1 MLRRIPLEKVE
12 NFRDV
17 GGYCANYGETGF
29 GIIYRSGSL
38 SDATPYDI
46 TTLEKLGIWTVID
59 LRKDS
64 DVIKRPDKTI
74 GNERFTNISLSVN
87 GNGRVPKNRIDM
99 INSYIEMLEEPVQAK
114 KVFATLLTC
123 KKPCVI
129 HCTAGKDR
137 TGCFIA
143 ILLLA
148 NGVPFHDVN
157 ADYMLSFP
165 YLTRL
170 QRQTKKNYP
179 DFPKAVMTPD
189 PFFLSKVMKKF
200 NKKWGKTDD
209 YFRFLGFTEEEIES
223 LSFLLMK

>member
-17 GGYCANYGETGF
+17 GGYSANYGETGF

-74 GNERFTNISLSVN
+74 GNDRFTNISLSVN

-114 KVFATLLTC
+114 KVFETLLTC
-123 KKPCVI
+123 KKPCAI

-157 ADYMLSFP
+157 ADYML
-165 YLTRL
+165 
-170 QRQTKKNYP
+170 
-179 DFPKAVMTPD
+179 PKAVMTPD